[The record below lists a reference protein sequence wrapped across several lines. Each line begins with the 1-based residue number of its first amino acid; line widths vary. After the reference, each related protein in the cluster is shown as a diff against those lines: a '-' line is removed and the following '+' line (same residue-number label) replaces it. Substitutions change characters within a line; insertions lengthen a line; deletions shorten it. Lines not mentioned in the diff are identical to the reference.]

1 MNRNKLSFVIAIV
14 AAVVV
19 LAGGFFLGVQP
30 QLASA
35 SANDTQRATIESTN
49 ATNRTE
55 LKRLEK
61 QFTKL
66 GGMRSELATLTA
78 SIPAKPNTPSFVK
91 SVGDA
96 ADGAGVTVTA
106 VTFSDAAAYTAPGQ
120 AAAGTD
126 TTPTASASPSASA
139 SATATP
145 SPSATP
151 TGPAT
156 VTNEAITSSNFTV
169 IPVSISVEGSYLN
182 ALAFTKA
189 VQTGKRLFLVNSI
202 VSAPKSTAD
211 DSGSSASTAEDAV
224 WTLAGYVFVLDTT
237 AAAAPAT
244 TAATTAN
251 G

>member
-1 MNRNKLSFVIAIV
+1 MNRNKLSFVVAIV

-35 SANDTQRATIESTN
+35 AANDTQRATIESTN

-66 GGMRSELATLTA
+66 DGMRSELATLSA
-78 SIPAKPNTPSFVK
+78 SIPSTPDTPSFVK
-91 SVGDA
+91 ALGSA

-106 VTFSDAAAYTAPGQ
+106 VTFSDPAAYTAPGQ

-126 TTPTASASPSASA
+126 TTPTASASPSASPST

-145 SPSATP
+145 SPTP

-169 IPVSISVEGSYLN
+169 IPVSVSVEGSYSD

-189 VQTGKRLFLVNSI
+189 VQTGTRLFLVNSI
-202 VSAPKSTAD
+202 NSAPKSSGD
-211 DSGSSASTAEDAV
+211 ESGSTTSADADAV
-224 WTLAGYVFVLDTT
+224 WTLAGYIYVLDTAAT
-237 AAAAPAT
+237 AQPSAG
-244 TAATTAN
+244 TAATN